1 MADFLYENYDFLS
14 KKKFIEKAIP
24 EIPDYVKDNLN
35 QSFNIREYQT
45 EAFKRFF
52 YYMQDEDTTYPI
64 HLLFNMATGSWKT
77 FIMAWLILYLY
88 EKWYRNFLFFVNS
101 TNIIDKTKH
110 NFFFFFYSKY
120 LFNQTIKFDWKV
132 VNIQEVDNFEWVNP
146 DNINI
151 CFTTTHKLHLD
162 LTTDR
167 ENSITIDDFKK
178 EKIVL
183 ISDEAHHSQWST
195 KKKSWDIDPDE
206 KTWEDTVG
214 SILKQHNRNILLE
227 FTATLDYNDPN
238 VVKKYLDKVIYRY
251 DLRDFRNEWY
261 SKDIELLKKKKKKKD
276 RILQALILNQYRQEV
291 AENNWISLKPVIL
304 FKANKTIEE
313 SKQNQEEFN
322 QLIENL
328 SVKDIENIKE
338 KSDVSIIQKAF
349 KYFENHWLTIQL
361 LIQKLKTNFAPSKC
375 INVNEADLEKKSI
388 SKTDEQEVRLQ
399 WTLLNSLEDKD
410 NKIRAI
416 FAVNKLNEGWDVL
429 NLFDI
434 VRLYDTR
441 SVDHATQWEKNKVQ
455 KQTIAEAQLI
465 WRWARY
471 RAFNKWDSAKSNK
484 RKYDND
490 TDNELRILEQLHY
503 HSMYHSSYISE
514 LRNALIQAWL
524 MDEKETVERTL
535 EFKPKFKQT
544 NLFQEGFIFLNDKVV
559 NTYDWVKSLWD
570 LWVKRKNIEYE
581 LRSWAWKVVDV
592 FSDEEEFN
600 EQNRGTLKK
609 ETKTLYIK
617 DIDSYIVKNALA
629 KNDFYNFDSLK
640 IYFKDLKS
648 TNEFI
653 TSDEYLASLWIN
665 FIWWE
670 DRVNN
675 LTNQDKFLG
684 VTTLLNEIEKEMKP
698 NITSFKWTKDF
709 KPHPLKTS
717 FPEKQVLNIEAGS
730 NRANWEEDYLKDKDW
745 YVFNANYW
753 TSEEKDFIKLIDA
766 EMENLKKE
774 YEDIYVVRNEQ
785 QVKIY
790 SFIDWQAFE
799 PDFIMFLKEKTWEF
813 MSYQI
818 FIEPKWEHLL
828 KKDERKEKFLEDIK
842 KEKIVKVF
850 KDDDKIRITWVPMFY
865 NSDKENE
872 FKDELYNTLKKEE

>member
-1 MADFLYENYDFLS
+1 MAGSFLYEEYDALS
-14 KKKFIEKAIP
+14 KRNRLDKT
-24 EIPDYVKDNLN
+24 IPDYVKDNLN
-35 QSFNIREYQT
+35 QNFNIREYQT
-45 EAFKRFF
+45 EAFARFIDYF
-52 YYMQDEDTTYPI
+52 QLDDITYPV
-64 HLLFNMATGSWKT
+64 HLLFNMATWSGKT
-77 FIMAWLILYLY
+77 FIMAGLILYLY
-88 EKWYRNFLFFVNS
+88 EKGYRNFLFFVNS

-110 NFFFFFYSKY
+110 NFLDTSYSKY

-132 VNIQEVDNFEWVNP
+132 VNIQEVDNFEWVNT

-183 ISDEAHHSQWST
+183 ISDEAHHSQWTT
-195 KKKSWDIDPDE
+195 KKKSWEIDPEE
-206 KTWEDTVG
+206 KSWEDTVEN
-214 SILKQHNRNILLE
+214 ILHQHKKNILLE
-227 FTATLDYNDPN
+227 FTATLDYSDSN
-238 VVKKYLDKVIYRY
+238 VARKYQDKILYRY

-261 SKDIELLKKKKKKKD
+261 SKDIELLKSNFEKKD

-328 SVKDIENIKE
+328 SVKDIENIRD
-338 KSDVSIIQKAF
+338 KSDVLIIQKAF
-349 KYFENHWLTIQL
+349 KYFENHNLSIPL
-361 LIQKLKTNFAPSKC
+361 FIQKLKTNFSPSKC
-375 INVNEADLEKKSI
+375 INVNEANLESKSI
-388 SKTDEQEVRLQ
+388 SKTDEQEVKSQ
-399 WTLLNSLEDKD
+399 STLLNSLEDKD

-416 FAVNKLNEGWDVL
+416 FAVNKLNEWWDVL

-441 SVDHATQWEKNKVQ
+441 SVDHATPGERNKVQ

-471 RAFNKWDSAKSNK
+471 RAFSKWDSEKSNK

-544 NLFQEGFIFLNDKVV
+544 NLFQEWFIFLNDRVV
-559 NTYDWVKSLWD
+559 NTYDWVKSIWD

-581 LRSWAWKVVDV
+581 LRSWTWKVVEV
-592 FSDEEEFN
+592 FSDEDEFN
-600 EQNRGTLKK
+600 EQNRWTLKK
-609 ETKTLYIK
+609 ETKTLYLK
-617 DIDSYIVKNALA
+617 DIDTYIIKNALA

-640 IYFKDLKS
+640 IYFKDLRS

-653 TSDEYLASLWIN
+653 TNDNYLASLWIN
-665 FIWWE
+665 FIWPA

-675 LTNQDKFLG
+675 LTNQDKFLA
-684 VTTLLNEIEKEMKP
+684 VTALLNEIEKEMKP

-709 KPHPLKTS
+709 KPHSLKSS
-717 FPEKQVLNIEAGS
+717 FPEKQVLNIELWS
-730 NRANWEEDYLKDKDW
+730 NRANWEEEYLKDKDW
-745 YVFNANYW
+745 YAFNANYW
-753 TSEEKDFIKLIDA
+753 TSEEKEFIKLIDTM
-766 EMENLKKE
+766 MENLKKE
-774 YEDIYVVRNEQ
+774 YDDIYIVRNEK

-799 PDFIMFLKEKTWEF
+799 PDFIMFLKEKNWDF
-813 MSYQI
+813 MHYQI
-818 FIEPKWEHLL
+818 FIEPKWEHLF

-842 KEKIVKVF
+842 NEKIVKVF
-850 KDDDKIRITWVPMFY
+850 KDDEKIRITWVPMFY
-865 NSDKENE
+865 NSDQENKFKEV
-872 FKDELYNTLKKEE
+872 LLSTLEDKE